1 MVKSIQ
7 HLGNK
12 IENNIDGMRQDMR
25 EKRARFI
32 QKNNELCHEFSY
44 ADPITKIK
52 LNSIYNSHFTD
63 SLLWDLFCREAE
75 TIYKT
80 WNVAIKKM
88 FKLHHSTYRYFIEPL
103 SEMQH
108 IKLALIKR
116 FIKFTQNIT
125 NSTKTPMKTLYN
137 CIRKY
142 CNSITGN
149 NLRRIMLLLGVDN
162 IDHIKMKYYEAT
174 NDEEKL

>member
-1 MVKSIQ
+1 MVKSIR

-12 IENNIDGMRQDMR
+12 IENKLDGMRQDMR

-32 QKNNELCHEFSY
+32 QKNNELWQEFSY

-52 LNSIYNSHFTD
+52 LNFIYNSHFTGYP
-63 SLLWDLFCREAE
+63 LWDLFFREALPSGRCLSCI
-75 TIYKT
+75 TQ
-80 WNVAIKKM
+80 
-88 FKLHHSTYRYFIEPL
+88 HRYFIEAL
-103 SEMQH
+103 SETRN

-116 FIKFTQNIT
+116 FIRFTQNIT

-137 CIRKY
+137 CIRKD

-149 NLRRIMLLLGVDN
+149 NLRRIMLLLGG
-162 IDHIKMKYYEAT
+162 
-174 NDEEKL
+174 